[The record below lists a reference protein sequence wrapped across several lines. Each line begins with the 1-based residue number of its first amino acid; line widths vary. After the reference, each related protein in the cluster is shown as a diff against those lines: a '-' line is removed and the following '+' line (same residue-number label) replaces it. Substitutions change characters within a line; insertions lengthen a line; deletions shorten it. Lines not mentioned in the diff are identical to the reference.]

1 MSQTLSDIFETVEE
15 KNKFP
20 FFSNDMIPKEFMYK
34 RVKKS
39 ELKRISEAVNTIAYI
54 VERDGLEILDT
65 ESKTFVNKVL
75 LEQQLIYNKLQSD
88 KKISENLRE
97 AILERLENEE
107 ILTEGFLQKA
117 KEIADKTKEAVKT
130 GAEAVAGAADAA
142 VGVANGTISNWMQ
155 VAVEEAKKV
164 ILTFAKAMGE
174 FGKALVEFLK
184 GFGDVD
190 YKAVWV
196 MIKDGNF
203 VGLSKAAGTW
213 LMKRVTDGAVLYK
226 QIFAALDAGIF
237 KNLAGSKPVEALRDF
252 LQKHLQDNLDKLTD
266 PDMGNQE
273 IKKIVDSKYKGDIKE
288 ALNDK
293 EVLRLT
299 LADKGVLETLGKYGF
314 RTAIGALMA
323 YIAWETW
330 NAMVFKGELIYDY
343 NFADAVAAVGGKF
356 NVADHFLSSDGGFE
370 TLLWLIAGKL
380 GMGSIA
386 SSDTGFN
393 IKIAVVVTLIMLW
406 VKKNPNVWKKIKE
419 SAFAKKVVATY
430 EESKKR
436 IAGGAETI
444 INKFQNIKTDLFV
457 KMGFL
462 KKGGPAV

>member
-1 MSQTLSDIFETVEE
+1 MSQSLSDIFESVEE

-20 FFSNDMIPKEFMYK
+20 VFSTSMIPKEFMYRK
-34 RVKKS
+34 VKKS
-39 ELKRISEAVNTIAYI
+39 EMKRISEAVNTIEYI

-65 ESKTFVNKVL
+65 NSKTFINKNI
-75 LEQQLIYNKLQSD
+75 LEQQLIYNRLQSD

-107 ILTEGFLQKA
+107 ILSEGFIQKA
-117 KEIADKTKEAVKT
+117 KEIADKTKEAVKA
-130 GAEAVAGAADAA
+130 GAEAVSNTADTTSGAI
-142 VGVANGTISNWMQ
+142 NNWMQ

-174 FGKALVEFLK
+174 FGRALVEFLK
-184 GFGDVD
+184 GFGDID

-196 MIKDGNF
+196 MIKDRNF
-203 VGLSKAAGTW
+203 VSLAKSAGTW

-226 QIFAALDAGIF
+226 EIFNALDNGIF
-237 KNLAGSKPVEALRDF
+237 KNLSGSKPIEALRDF
-252 LQKHLQDNLDKLTD
+252 LQKYLQDSINKLTD
-266 PDMGNQE
+266 PNMGNPE
-273 IKKIVDSKYKGDIKE
+273 IKKIVDEKYNGDIKE
-288 ALNDK
+288 ALNDTQ
-293 EVLRLT
+293 VLRLT
-299 LADKGVLETLGKYGF
+299 LADSGVLKTLGKYGF
-314 RTAIGALMA
+314 RTSIGALLA

-330 NAMVFKGELIYDY
+330 NTMVFKGDLIYDY
-343 NFADAVAAVGGKF
+343 NFSAAVESIGGKF

-386 SSDTGFN
+386 SSDTKVN

-406 VKKNPNVWKKIKE
+406 IKRNPLTWKSIKD

-436 IAGGAETI
+436 IVGDADYI
-444 INKFQNIKTDLFV
+444 LSKFQQIKTDLFV

-462 KKGGPAV
+462 KKGGPTV